1 MITNL
6 KIQNYAL
13 IDNLDI
19 TFEKGFSVITGETG
33 AGKSIILGAL
43 SMILGQRA
51 DAKYVKTGEK
61 KCVIEAHINID
72 GYGLEG
78 FFDDNDIEYDASDC
92 ILRREITCAG
102 KSRAFINDT
111 PVSLAT
117 LRDIGERLVDIH
129 SQHQNLMLGNSNF
142 QLSVIDI
149 ISDNTKALA
158 SYQEAYGIFK
168 EEEEKLTNMEKLL
181 EESRTQEDY
190 MRFQLAELED
200 AKLADTGEEEILE
213 QKAETMNHA
222 EEIKNS
228 LYIAET
234 QLDDDD
240 NGILT
245 KMRRIA
251 GELSSISNLIPNSNS
266 LADRINSAHIE
277 LKDISSEI
285 RALMDNIEFEPSEL
299 QEINDRLDLLYSL
312 EKKYRCEDI
321 DGLISIRD
329 NIKTTLS
336 LIDNSEESIKNQ
348 KEIVARAKAKTQ
360 QHADNLSALR
370 KKSAKTVEKE
380 IKRRLVTLGMPNM
393 NFVAE
398 LSKKELSLSG
408 QDEATFMFSANQGI
422 SLQPIGKVASGGEI
436 ARVMLSMKAMVS
448 NAKSLPTIIFD
459 EIDTGVS
466 GKIAEAMA
474 RIMSDMG
481 NGGRQVI
488 SITHLPQIAAAGQY
502 HYRVQKIEDAG
513 HTRTEMIRLTSTDR
527 ISEVAQMISGSTI
540 SEAARQ
546 QAEELLKNNR
556 AI

>member
-158 SYQEAYGIFK
+158 SYQEAYKIFK

-266 LADRINSAHIE
+266 LSDRINSAHIE

-285 RALMDNIEFEPSEL
+285 RALMDNIEFVPSEL

-336 LIDNSEESIKNQ
+336 LIDNSEESIKTQ

-408 QDEATFMFSANQGI
+408 QDEAIFMFSANQGMP
-422 SLQPIGKVASGGEI
+422 LQPIGKVASGGEI

-513 HTRTEMIRLTSTDR
+513 HTRTEMIRLTSADR

-546 QAEELLKNNR
+546 QAEELLKNNP

>member
-61 KCVIEAHINID
+61 KCVIEAHLNID

-168 EEEEKLTNMEKLL
+168 EEEEKLKNMEKLL

-251 GELSSISNLIPNSNS
+251 GELSSISNLIPKSNS
-266 LADRINSAHIE
+266 LSDRINSAHIE

-285 RALMDNIEFEPSEL
+285 RALMDNIEFVPSEL

-398 LSKKELSLSG
+398 LSKKDLSLSG
-408 QDEATFMFSANQGI
+408 QDEATFMFSANQGMT
-422 SLQPIGKVASGGEI
+422 LQPIGKVASGGEI

-513 HTRTEMIRLTSTDR
+513 HTRTEMIRLTSADR

>member
-6 KIQNYAL
+6 RIQSYAL

-19 TFEKGFSVITGETG
+19 TFERGFSVVTGETG

-43 SMILGQRA
+43 SMLLGQRA

-61 KCVIEAHINID
+61 KCVIEAHFNIE
-72 GYGLEG
+72 GYGLQK

-92 ILRREITCAG
+92 ILRREISCAG

-117 LRDIGERLVDIH
+117 LRDIGENLVDIH

-149 ISDNTKALA
+149 ISANTEELA
-158 SYQEAYGIFK
+158 SYQEAYKKFK
-168 EEEEKLTNMEKLL
+168 EEEEKLGNMEILLL
-181 EESRTQEDY
+181 ENRKQEDY
-190 MRFQLAELED
+190 MRFQLSELEE
-200 AKLADTGEEEILE
+200 ARLADPCEEEALE
-213 QKAETMNHA
+213 HKAETMNHA
-222 EEIKNS
+222 EEIKNA
-228 LYIAET
+228 LFNAGNH
-234 QLDDDD
+234 LDADDT
-240 NGILT
+240 GILT
-245 KMRRIA
+245 KMKRIEN
-251 GELSSISNLIPNSNS
+251 ELISISNLIPKTNELS
-266 LADRINSAHIE
+266 DRIDSAHIE

-299 QEINDRLDLLYSL
+299 QEVNDRLNLIYSL

-321 DGLISIRD
+321 ESLISIRE
-329 NIKTTLS
+329 NIKTALT
-336 LIDNSEESIKNQ
+336 LIDNSEDSIKNQ
-348 KEIVARAKAKTQ
+348 KEIVTRAQVMA
-360 QHADNLSALR
+360 QHLADKLSALR
-370 KKSAKTVEKE
+370 KKSAQTVEKE
-380 IKRRLVTLGMPNM
+380 IKKRLVTLGMPNI

-398 LSKKELSLSG
+398 LSRKELSPSG
-408 QDEATFMFSANQGI
+408 QDEATFMFSANQGMP
-422 SLQPIGKVASGGEI
+422 LQPIGKVASGGEI

-466 GKIAEAMA
+466 GKIAESMA
-474 RIMSDMG
+474 RIMNDMG

-502 HYRVQKIEDAG
+502 HYRVQKVENDDN
-513 HTRTEMIRLTSTDR
+513 TKTEMVRLTNNER
-527 ISEVAQMISGSTI
+527 ISEVAQMISGSTV

-546 QAEELLKNNR
+546 QAEELLRLYSKV
-556 AI
+556 

>member
-61 KCVIEAHINID
+61 KCVIEAHLNID

-285 RALMDNIEFEPSEL
+285 RALMDNIEFVPSEL

-370 KKSAKTVEKE
+370 KKSAKTVENE

-408 QDEATFMFSANQGI
+408 QDEATFMFSANQGMP
-422 SLQPIGKVASGGEI
+422 LQPIGKVASGGEI

-513 HTRTEMIRLTSTDR
+513 HTRTEMIRLTSADR

>member
-19 TFEKGFSVITGETG
+19 TLEKGFSVITGETG

-158 SYQEAYGIFK
+158 SYQEAYKIFK

-266 LADRINSAHIE
+266 LSDRINSAHIE

-285 RALMDNIEFEPSEL
+285 RALMDNIEFVPSEL

-336 LIDNSEESIKNQ
+336 LIDNSEESIKTQ

-370 KKSAKTVEKE
+370 KKSAKTVENE

-398 LSKKELSLSG
+398 LSKKELSPSG
-408 QDEATFMFSANQGI
+408 QDEATFMFSANQGMP
-422 SLQPIGKVASGGEI
+422 LQPIGKVASGGEI

>member
-61 KCVIEAHINID
+61 KCVIEAHLNID

-168 EEEEKLTNMEKLL
+168 EEEEKLKNMEKLL

-285 RALMDNIEFEPSEL
+285 RALMDNIEFVPSEL

-321 DGLISIRD
+321 DDLISIRD

-336 LIDNSEESIKNQ
+336 LIDNSEESIKTQ

-408 QDEATFMFSANQGI
+408 QDEAIFMFSANQGMP
-422 SLQPIGKVASGGEI
+422 LQPIGKVASGGEI

-513 HTRTEMIRLTSTDR
+513 HTRTEMIRLTSADR

-546 QAEELLKNNR
+546 QAEELLKNNP

>member
-19 TFEKGFSVITGETG
+19 TLEKGFSVITGETG

-43 SMILGQRA
+43 SMLLGQRA

-149 ISDNTKALA
+149 ISDNNKALA
-158 SYQEAYGIFK
+158 SYQEAYKIFK

-245 KMRRIA
+245 KMRCIA

-285 RALMDNIEFEPSEL
+285 RALMDNIEFVPSEL

-408 QDEATFMFSANQGI
+408 QDEATFMFSANQGMP
-422 SLQPIGKVASGGEI
+422 LQPIGKVASGGEI

-513 HTRTEMIRLTSTDR
+513 HTRTEMIRLTSADR